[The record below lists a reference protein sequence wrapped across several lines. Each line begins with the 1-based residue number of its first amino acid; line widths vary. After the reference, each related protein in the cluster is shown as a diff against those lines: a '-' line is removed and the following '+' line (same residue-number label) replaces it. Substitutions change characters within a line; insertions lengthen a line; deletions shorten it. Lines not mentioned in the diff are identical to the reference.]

1 MENILFPFWMEIDAQ
16 NLHNNVEV
24 LKRWSPSS
32 SLMAVVKSEAYGH
45 GWEAVNLLYDYG
57 LRKFGVASVEEAHE
71 LRKRGIK
78 GDIYLLGG
86 FFTEEAEMILED
98 GLTPVVSSPKE
109 LQALEELARKA
120 DKVIPFHLKVDT
132 GMGRMGFLP
141 QEING
146 EWWKRW
152 GNNCHLSLRGVMTH
166 FASAESDPAYT
177 HFQFDNFL
185 SFLGRLPENNPSRE
199 RHCCNSAAFLAFP
212 EMHLDLSRV
221 GIAFWGVSPW
231 GRKATLPL
239 DLKPVMRIK
248 ARVKQVKTL
257 PPGSSVG
264 YGGTFTT
271 SRETKI
277 AIISIG
283 YSQGLFRSLSN
294 RMEVLVRGKRAPSRG
309 NISMDQ
315 MTVEVTGIE
324 GVEKGDIATVV
335 GKEGK
340 EEVTIEEIADL
351 AHTVPHEVLC
361 SLGKIKNRM
370 IYENHCSLAK

>member
-1 MENILFPFWMEIDAQ
+1 
-16 NLHNNVEV
+16 
-24 LKRWSPSS
+24 
-32 SLMAVVKSEAYGH
+32 
-45 GWEAVNLLYDYG
+45 
-57 LRKFGVASVEEAHE
+57 
-71 LRKRGIK
+71 
-78 GDIYLLGG
+78 
-86 FFTEEAEMILED
+86 
-98 GLTPVVSSPKE
+98 
-109 LQALEELARKA
+109 
-120 DKVIPFHLKVDT
+120 
-132 GMGRMGFLP
+132 
-141 QEING
+141 
-146 EWWKRW
+146 
-152 GNNCHLSLRGVMTH
+152 
-166 FASAESDPAYT
+166 
-177 HFQFDNFL
+177 
-185 SFLGRLPENNPSRE
+185 
-199 RHCCNSAAFLAFP
+199 
-212 EMHLDLSRV
+212 MHLDLSRV